1 MHDATTTEFPPPS
14 SGLATCFHCG
24 LSCRDSAFQLD
35 EKSFCCQGCRTVFEL
50 LTENGLG
57 DYYTLGESA
66 GIRVKAPAQVDQFK
80 FLDESAVR
88 ERLVDFTNE
97 RLTRVTLH
105 IPSIHCIACV
115 WLLENLFRLK
125 PGIGQSQVNFPRK
138 EVAITF
144 ENEKLKLSELVGLLT
159 SLGYEPELKFSD
171 LQTTRSSATPR
182 RLWLQLGVAGFA
194 FGNIMLFSLSAYL
207 GLDSANGPAF
217 RKLMG
222 WFSLVLA
229 TPVFFYSAADYW
241 RAAWVSLRQR
251 LLTIDVPIAAGIVA
265 IYAQSIFEVFT
276 GRGEGYFDSLAGLLF
291 FLLCGKLFQ
300 QKTYDRLSFDRD
312 YRSFFPLSVTRK
324 LERRSP
330 TRRGDESVRA
340 ASETGAPAEERVS
353 LSQLSVGD
361 HLVLRNGELIPADA
375 RLIDGPALIDYSF
388 VTGESE
394 PVEKKP
400 GDYLYAGGR
409 QIGGAIEVEMAKA
422 VSQSYLTSLWNQDA
436 FRKDKADTLDNL
448 TNRYSQ
454 RFTKLVIA
462 IAIGSAAYWA
472 FADSTR
478 AVKAFTSVL
487 IVACP
492 CALALAA
499 PFALG
504 TAVRLLGRRRIFLK
518 NAHVVETMARVD
530 AVVFD
535 KTGTLTAAGAG
546 SVVWEGAALS
556 EAEERWLYSMT
567 RHSTHPLAV
576 RVGESIAREHFP
588 EPVRSFLET
597 AGCGMEGS
605 VVGNE
610 IWMGSAA
617 WLESR
622 GDAPVPSGSPSPQP
636 SPPGRGSALNAS
648 DEPKFSSASVTL
660 SNAATD
666 VSSLQAKNR
675 APSPG
680 GEGWGEGGCSS
691 NPSQTGSNVHIAISG
706 RYRGC
711 FHLAS
716 ALRPDADKLIAA
728 LARDYELA
736 LLSGDNAKER
746 SRFTEVFGSNAHL
759 HFNQSPLNKLGFIRE
774 LQERGR
780 TVMMV
785 GDGLNDAGA
794 LQQSDVGVAVVEN
807 VSAFSP
813 ASDVIAASSTVPQLG
828 GVLRFA
834 KDTVRIVRAA
844 FMVSAAYNVIGVA
857 IAASGRLSPVVCAV
871 LMPLSSITVVAFA
884 CGATTWASRR
894 GNEVKNFA
902 KEGESKAAHMN
913 YEKASV

>member
-50 LTENGLG
+50 LTENGLE
-57 DYYTLGESA
+57 DYYALGETA

-105 IPSIHCIACV
+105 TPAIHCIACV

-265 IYAQSIFEVFT
+265 IYAQSVFEVFT

-340 ASETGAPAEERVS
+340 GSESGAPAEERVS

-472 FADSTR
+472 FVDSTR

-504 TAVRLLGRRRIFLK
+504 TAVRLLGRQRIFLK

-546 SVVWEGAALS
+546 SVAWEGAALS
-556 EAEERWLYSMT
+556 EAEERRLYSMT

-576 RVGESIAREHFP
+576 RVGEAIAREHFP

-605 VVGNE
+605 VLGNE
-610 IWMGSAA
+610 VWMGSAA

-622 GDAPVPSGSPSPQP
+622 GARRATFTPL
-636 SPPGRGSALNAS
+636 PGATEERGSKRSEGCA
-648 DEPKFSSASVTL
+648 PPPQGSA
-660 SNAATD
+660 
-666 VSSLQAKNR
+666 
-675 APSPG
+675 
-680 GEGWGEGGCSS
+680 
-691 NPSQTGSNVHIAISG
+691 VHIAING

-746 SRFTEVFGSNAHL
+746 SRFTEVFGPDAHL
-759 HFNQSPLNKLGFIRE
+759 HFNQSPINKLGFIRE

-894 GNEVKNFA
+894 GNEVRNIA

-913 YEKASV
+913 YERASV

>member
-50 LTENGLG
+50 LTENGLE
-57 DYYTLGESA
+57 DYYALGESA

-361 HLVLRNGELIPADA
+361 HLVLRNGELVPADA

-504 TAVRLLGRRRIFLK
+504 TAVRLLGRQRIFLK

-546 SVVWEGAALS
+546 SVAWEGAALS

-605 VVGNE
+605 VLGNE
-610 IWMGSAA
+610 VWMGSAA

-622 GDAPVPSGSPSPQP
+622 GARRATFTPLSGATED
-636 SPPGRGSALNAS
+636 RGSKRSEGCAPA
-648 DEPKFSSASVTL
+648 PQGSA
-660 SNAATD
+660 
-666 VSSLQAKNR
+666 
-675 APSPG
+675 
-680 GEGWGEGGCSS
+680 
-691 NPSQTGSNVHIAISG
+691 VHIAING

-716 ALRPDADKLIAA
+716 ALRPDAEKLIAA

-746 SRFTEVFGSNAHL
+746 SRFTEVFGPDAHL
-759 HFNQSPLNKLGFIRE
+759 HFNQSPINKLGFIRE

-894 GNEVKNFA
+894 SNEVKNFA

-913 YEKASV
+913 YERASV